1 MKRIHEQSNTNRA
14 TTKHGFPHNASE
26 FAEAVEDHQSNQ
38 EEPEDHSRDEEGQ
51 PVLHERIQGRH
62 LG

>member
-1 MKRIHEQSNTNRA
+1 MKRIHDQSNTTKA
-14 TTKHGFPHNASE
+14 TTRHSFSGSGSE

>member
-1 MKRIHEQSNTNRA
+1 MKRINEEAGKSRTRSS
-14 TTKHGFPHNASE
+14 SE

-38 EEPEDHSRDEEGQ
+38 EAPEDHSRDEEGQ
-51 PVLHERIQGRH
+51 PLVHTQHIHGRH